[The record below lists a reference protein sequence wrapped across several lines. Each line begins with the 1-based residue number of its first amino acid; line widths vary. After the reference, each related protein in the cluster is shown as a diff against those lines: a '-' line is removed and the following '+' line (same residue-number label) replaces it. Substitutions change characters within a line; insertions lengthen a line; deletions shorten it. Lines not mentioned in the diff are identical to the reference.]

1 VQKPTELFTDA
12 MDIADIERL
21 TLNVMLTH
29 GCHTAILYGSWVRGQ
44 ATPQSDVDIVCVRE
58 GGPAFRDARIVD
70 GLYLDAF
77 IYPEA
82 DLLTPEPELLR
93 VLGGRVIREANGFG
107 SALLAKLQELN
118 DRGPTPMADDLRQVS
133 VLWAD
138 KMLDRFR
145 GQADPEAQYRRM
157 QLLMQ
162 SLEDY
167 FALRGTWFRGP
178 KEAFAWLLE
187 HDAAA
192 HRHFESALQPHA
204 SDAAF
209 AALVQTVY
217 GPFADRGDKQHCRA

>member
-1 VQKPTELFTDA
+1 

-21 TLNVMLTH
+21 AIDVMRMH

-58 GGPAFRDARIVD
+58 VGSAFRDARVIGGV
-70 GLYLDAF
+70 YLDAF
-77 IYPEA
+77 IYPQA
-82 DLLTPEPELLR
+82 DLLTPQPELLR
-93 VLGGRVIREANGFG
+93 ALGGRVIQEEHGFG
-107 SALLAKLQELN
+107 SALLAKLQDLY
-118 DRGPTPMADDLRQVS
+118 DRGPTPMADDLRQVT
-133 VLWAD
+133 VIWAD

-145 GQADPEAQYRRM
+145 GQSDLEAQYRRM

-187 HDAAA
+187 HDAAT
-192 HRHFESALQPHA
+192 HLRFESALRPGA
-204 SDAAF
+204 NDAAF

-217 GPFADRGDKQHCRA
+217 GAFADRSIKSTVPRETEAG